1 MSPESERCPYSMV
14 HDVQMN
20 NLAEDIKELH
30 VRVRNLETTLT
41 RGVMLLVANLVAVI
55 VSLGQQLLQP

>member
-1 MSPESERCPYSMV
+1 MNSEPERCPYSMV
-14 HDVQMN
+14 HDVQMS
-20 NLAEDIKELH
+20 NLAENIKELH
-30 VRVRNLETTLT
+30 LRVRNLETTLT

>member
-1 MSPESERCPYSMV
+1 MNSEPERCPYNMV

-30 VRVRNLETTLT
+30 LRVRSLETTLT

>member
-1 MSPESERCPYSMV
+1 MNSEIDRCPYSMV
-14 HDVQMN
+14 HDVQMS

-30 VRVRNLETTLT
+30 ARVRSLETTLT